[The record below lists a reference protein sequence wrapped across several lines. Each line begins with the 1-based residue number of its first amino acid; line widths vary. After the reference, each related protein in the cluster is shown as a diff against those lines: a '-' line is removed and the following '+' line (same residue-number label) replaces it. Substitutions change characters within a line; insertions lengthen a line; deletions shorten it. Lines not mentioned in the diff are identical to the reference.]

1 MPWPL
6 TGRKVKADDDSL
18 LPLSVPTIKGIDRD
32 YDDDGGDMRRSRPR
46 SRSRGHIRTTSAQ
59 SRVGFSSMVP
69 SGPFI

>member
-6 TGRKVKADDDSL
+6 SGRKVKADDDNL

-32 YDDDGGDMRRSRPR
+32 YDDDDGDMRRSRPR

-59 SRVGFSSMVP
+59 SRVGFSFIVP
-69 SGPFI
+69 FMNS